1 MIAATA
7 RQTENEGAKPLV
19 TAGPSVDG
27 RVSAQA
33 ASPLSLKD
41 VSVSYG
47 SALAL
52 HDVDV
57 AVRPGTLT
65 AVVGPNG
72 AGKSSLLKAAIG
84 LVPATGEVR
93 FWGTSLKSVR
103 DRVGYVPQRAS
114 VDWDFPV
121 TAQQVVS
128 MGLYSRIGW
137 FRPVTRRWRLK
148 ANEALDRVGLAD
160 VADRQIGQL
169 SGGQQQRVFFA
180 RALAQQADLYLMD
193 EPLAGIDAAT
203 ERTIFELLHE
213 CRASG
218 KTVVVVH
225 HDLDT
230 VPTSFD
236 DVILLNRTLIA
247 AGPVSTT
254 FTPANLKATY
264 GGTMAL
270 LDRLGERQA

>member
-1 MIAATA
+1 MIAVT
-7 RQTENEGAKPLV
+7 TDHKEEEGVKPLV
-19 TAGPSVDG
+19 TATRSIDG
-27 RVSAQA
+27 RASAQA
-33 ASPLSLKD
+33 ANPLSLNG

-47 SALAL
+47 AALAL

-57 AVRPGTLT
+57 AVQPGTLT
-65 AVVGPNG
+65 AIVGPNG
-72 AGKSSLLKAAIG
+72 AGKSTLLKAAIG
-84 LVPATGEVR
+84 LVPAAGEVR
-93 FWGTSLKSVR
+93 FWGKPFKTMR
-103 DRVGYVPQRAS
+103 GRVGYVPQRAS

-121 TAQQVVS
+121 TAQQVVA
-128 MGLYSRIGW
+128 MGLYSQIGW
-137 FRPVTRRWRLK
+137 FRPVSRRWRRQ
-148 ANEALDRVGLAD
+148 AGAALEHVGLSD
-160 VADRQIGQL
+160 IADRQIGQL

-193 EPLAGIDAAT
+193 EPMAGIDAAT

-213 CRASG
+213 CRANG

-230 VPTSFD
+230 VPTYFD
-236 DVILLNRTLIA
+236 DVVLLNRTVIA

-264 GGTMAL
+264 GGTMAP
-270 LDRLGERQA
+270 LDRLGERQT